1 MNINAENIQKKEFH
15 IVFKGYKPEEVD
27 KFLDILAVEF
37 DRLQKS
43 QRELQENME
52 KLKYEGDRESVEMK
66 RVIQEALVSAHK
78 IAEDIKQKAEQEA
91 EEMLKTKVAEE
102 EESYKSLLSK
112 KTKLEKDIQELNQ
125 EYEDF
130 KAKISKMI
138 DDFKETSSKL
148 GEGKFLNISR
158 VGKIDFDVDKVS
170 IDESIR
176 KDKEPVYPP
185 EEELEIFG
193 AAKRKEEEESGME
206 EIEESREEGPFKEE
220 EKKYGKEEEKMFG
233 EAEKQYGEEEEKQ
246 YGEEE
251 KQDEEEVKQ
260 HEEEG
265 GEQYGEEEVKQHEFY
280 DGSGGIEESDD
291 EYKPKRV
298 KKKIDIANPDI
309 INDFFKTDED

>member
-1 MNINAENIQKKEFH
+1 MNINSENIQKKEFH

-91 EEMLKTKVAEE
+91 EEMLRTKVAEE

-112 KTKLEKDIQELNQ
+112 KEKLERDIQELSQ

-130 KAKISKMI
+130 KTKISKMV
-138 DDFKETSSKL
+138 DDFKEITSKL
-148 GEGKFLNISR
+148 GEGKFFNISR
-158 VGKIDFDVDKVS
+158 IGNKDLDVDKVN
-170 IDESIR
+170 IGESESTE
-176 KDKEPVYPP
+176 KDKEPIYPP

-193 AAKRKEEEESGME
+193 AAKKKEEEGSGME
-206 EIEESREEGPFKEE
+206 LIEESGKEGPFKEE
-220 EKKYGKEEEKMFG
+220 EKKYGEEEEKMFG
-233 EAEKQYGEEEEKQ
+233 EAEKQYGEEEVKQ
-246 YGEEE
+246 YEEGGKQYEEEE
-251 KQDEEEVKQ
+251 KQNK
-260 HEEEG
+260 
-265 GEQYGEEEVKQHEFY
+265 FY
-280 DGSGGIEESDD
+280 DDSGGIEESDD

-298 KKKIDIANPDI
+298 KKKIDIAKPDI
-309 INDFFKTDED
+309 INDFFKTDEDWDN